1 MRAARLCNPGD
12 ADRAA
17 LLQNNTAD
25 SMPHVNQPAVL
36 ITDDDPGIRGLLQ
49 TMTLMTGCTVETAAN
64 GYEALEKMRSKSFD
78 LLLLD
83 LMMPLMS
90 GYDVVDR
97 MKEMDARPAVIV
109 LTATHAEADS
119 LERLD
124 GRVVSSILRKPFDV
138 EAASDFIRVTAS
150 AVHEQRTA

>member
-1 MRAARLCNPGD
+1 
-12 ADRAA
+12 
-17 LLQNNTAD
+17 
-25 SMPHVNQPAVL
+25 MPHASKPAVL

-64 GYEALEKMRSKSFD
+64 GFEALQKLRSKSYD

-83 LMMPLMS
+83 LMMPMMS
-90 GYDVVDR
+90 GYDVVDQ
-97 MKEMDARPAVIV
+97 MKEMEARPAVIV
-109 LTATHAEADS
+109 LTATHADAPS

-138 EAASDFIRVTAS
+138 EAASDFIRVTAA
-150 AVHEQRTA
+150 AVHENRPA